1 MRPRSLH
8 RRTDEGLWPTRSA
21 KPIEPVGHGPLSVH
35 RLSSLTHMKAA
46 PNHTV
51 ARTGVDPVAGASHAP
66 REIIVILEPLSD
78 VIDSESFTPRLLALV
93 SNALVW
99 RESLLLRREFNLG
112 TNDWRVISA
121 LAIRPGAASTDIAD
135 FVGMNKAVVSKATNT
150 LITRELIVPAEGPR
164 GSRPLYLTHAGA
176 EMHDLMKPISL
187 KGEEIILS
195 DLSDEEI
202 THLKSLLARLLLK
215 TPELSR
221 VAEPPI

>member
-1 MRPRSLH
+1 MS
-8 RRTDEGLWPTRSA
+8 S
-21 KPIEPVGHGPLSVH
+21 PID
-35 RLSSLTHMKAA
+35 MK
-46 PNHTV
+46 TV
-51 ARTGVDPVAGASHAP
+51 PSQKTTRTGSSPVAGVP
-66 REIIVILEPLSD
+66 RTPTEDVTILEPLGD
-78 VIDSESFTPRLLALV
+78 VIDSESFTPRLLALI

-121 LAIRPGAASTDIAD
+121 LAIRPGAASTEIAE

-164 GSRPLYLTHAGA
+164 GSRPLYLTRAGA

-195 DLSDEEI
+195 DLTTEEI
-202 THLKSLLARLLLK
+202 TALKALLARLLLK
-215 TPELSR
+215 TPELSS
-221 VAEPPI
+221 VVDAPA

>member
-1 MRPRSLH
+1 M
-8 RRTDEGLWPTRSA
+8 RSA
-21 KPIEPVGHGPLSVH
+21 HPIELSGHGPLRERPLGNHSEMKTSAH
-35 RLSSLTHMKAA
+35 PPPSAHAGIDPAAGSSGA
-46 PNHTV
+46 P
-51 ARTGVDPVAGASHAP
+51 
-66 REIIVILEPLSD
+66 EIAVILEPLSD

-99 RESLLLRREFNLG
+99 RESLLLRRDFNLG

-121 LAIRPGAASTDIAD
+121 IAIRPGTTSTEIAD

-150 LITRELIVPAEGPR
+150 LIARELIVPMEGPR
-164 GSRPLYLTHAGA
+164 GSRPLYLTRAGA

-195 DLSDEEI
+195 DLNDDEI
-202 THLKSLLARLLLK
+202 TQLKALLARLLLK

-221 VAEPPI
+221 VADLPS

>member
-1 MRPRSLH
+1 MS
-8 RRTDEGLWPTRSA
+8 S
-21 KPIEPVGHGPLSVH
+21 PID
-35 RLSSLTHMKAA
+35 MK
-46 PNHTV
+46 TV
-51 ARTGVDPVAGASHAP
+51 PSHKTTRTGPSPVAGVSRAP
-66 REIIVILEPLSD
+66 TEDVTILEPLSD
-78 VIDSESFTPRLLALV
+78 VIDSDSFTPRLLALV

-121 LAIRPGAASTDIAD
+121 LAIRPGAASTEIAD

-164 GSRPLYLTHAGA
+164 GSRPLYLTRAGA

-195 DLSDEEI
+195 GLTTEEI
-202 THLKSLLARLLLK
+202 TALKALLARLLLK
-215 TPELSR
+215 TPELSS
-221 VAEPPI
+221 VSDAPA